1 MLIAGTPWIDAGGIA
16 TNPVALLQLEQG
28 AKVLVL
34 TDARRAATFRAH
46 APNATVLTDAASL
59 GGMQA
64 QFDAAVIDGLL
75 EDEPWDRWVLQC
87 VHRLLRM
94 DAPIVVV
101 VPPLLSLVSATD
113 LRFLAYASR
122 QVLLRLVLRWK
133 PGFELPGPMHRRYH
147 FPRLVRKMESVGY
160 TAIEAGPGW
169 PGSARGA
176 SPSWLALRS
185 TLMARKA
192 SSMSG
197 VQGRGWPDAQAHR
210 RRYAQQ
216 QAGISAARR
225 DAWLSTFPECRGLMA
240 RALEP
245 SEWRDA
251 RVLVLAP
258 HPDDELIG
266 CGGTLCRLLSAGAKV
281 SILQATDGC
290 KLESLRDLPE
300 ARRKAVRLEEA
311 GRVASALGAGLVLW
325 RQEDARLRCCRETI
339 AELARLLDEL
349 RPTHVFTPF
358 LGDMHADHRT
368 LSYILGGALAV
379 ARLEP
384 QVLQYEVWGLVPANL
399 YCDITEQAETLER
412 LLLLYERAMQVEDFV
427 HFCES
432 RNLARALE
440 LTGRPAYVEA
450 FLSTTSAEYRRLAE
464 HTA

>member
-1 MLIAGTPWIDAGGIA
+1 MLM
-16 TNPVALLQLEQG
+16 QLEKG

-34 TDARRAATFRAH
+34 TDARRAAPFRAEV
-46 APNATVLTDAASL
+46 PDATVLTDAASL
-59 GGMQA
+59 AGMQA
-64 QFDAAVIDGLL
+64 QFDAALIDGLL
-75 EDEPWDRWVLQC
+75 EDEPWDRWLLQC
-87 VHRLLRM
+87 VHRLLRV
-94 DAPIVVV
+94 DAPIVVN

-122 QVLLRLVLRWK
+122 QVLLRLVRRWT
-133 PGFELPGPMHRRYH
+133 PGFELPGPTHRRYH
-147 FPRLVRKMESVGY
+147 FPRLVRKLESAGY

-169 PGSARGA
+169 PGGARGA
-176 SPSWLALRS
+176 GPPWLARRPSWLAGRS
-185 TLMARKA
+185 TLTARKA
-192 SSMSG
+192 SSLPG
-197 VQGRGWPDAQAHR
+197 VQGSGRPDAQAR
-210 RRYAQQ
+210 RGLYAGQR
-216 QAGISAARR
+216 AALWAARR
-225 DAWLSTFPECRGLMA
+225 DAWLSSFPEFRGLTA
-240 RALEP
+240 CALKP

-300 ARRKAVRLEEA
+300 PRRRTVRLEEA
-311 GRVASALGAGLVLW
+311 ARVASALGARLVLW
-325 RQEDARLRCCRETI
+325 RHEDARLRCSRETI

-368 LSYILGGALAV
+368 LSYVLGGALAV
-379 ARLEP
+379 ARRQP
-384 QVLQYEVWGLVPANL
+384 QVLQYEVWGQVPANL

-412 LLLLYERAMQVEDFV
+412 LLLLYERAMQVENFV
-427 HFCES
+427 HFCAR

-440 LTGRPAYVEA
+440 LKGRPAYVEA
-450 FLSTTSAEYRRLAE
+450 FLASPGVAYRRLAQRTCSAE
-464 HTA
+464 LGKT